1 MKIITSEFT
10 LSHGKQPK
18 GFGNWAFRINDE
30 VKFFSGNYADTK
42 RMAVEY
48 AKMVG
53 ATSVTVLP

>member
-1 MKIITSEFT
+1 MKIITLEFT

-18 GFGNWAFRINDE
+18 GFGGWAFRINGE
-30 VKFFSGNYADTK
+30 TKFFSGNYADAK
-42 RMAVEY
+42 RAAVEY